1 VEAVVSREAKE
12 FARFRRIGVPGG
24 LSGLFARYRSHAFA
38 PHSHETFVIGVFDA
52 GTSVVRCEREVATL
66 SSANVLLINP
76 GTIHSARAATS
87 EGRTYR
93 GIYPSIELVADALP
107 EIPESQRRF
116 DRTAI
121 ADPTVVSAV
130 RADMDA
136 LFSDDEPGSHE
147 EAVIRMIGRLW
158 HAAGGARPRVAAKQP
173 ARELDR
179 VQALIADSSD
189 EPMSLRELAAEAG
202 LSKYHLIRAFRR
214 RFGVTPYAYFLERRV
229 ERARQLFDRGG
240 SAAAVAAACGFAD
253 QSHLTRHF
261 KRIVGVTPGEYATAV
276 NAH

>member
-1 VEAVVSREAKE
+1 VVSREAKE
-12 FARFRRIGVPGG
+12 IARFRRIEVPGG
-24 LSGLFARYRSHAFA
+24 LSGLSARYHSHAFA

-52 GTSVVRCEREVATL
+52 GASIVRCEHEVAML
-66 SSANVLLINP
+66 SPANVLLINP
-76 GTIHSARAATS
+76 GAIHSAGSATS
-87 EGRTYR
+87 EGRAYR
-93 GIYPSIELVADALP
+93 GIYPSMELVADALP

-116 DRTAI
+116 DRMSI

-147 EAVIRMIGRLW
+147 EAVIRMIARLW
-158 HAAGGARPRVAAKQP
+158 HAAGAERRGVVARQP
-173 ARELDR
+173 ARELER
-179 VQALIADSSD
+179 VRAMIADSAD
-189 EPMSLRELAAEAG
+189 ESVSLRELAAEAG

-214 RFGVTPYAYFLERRV
+214 RFGLTPYAYFLERRV

-240 SAAAVAAACGFAD
+240 RPAAVAGACGFTD

-261 KRIVGVTPGEYATAV
+261 KRIVGVTPGEYAATV
-276 NAH
+276 SAH

>member
-1 VEAVVSREAKE
+1 MSREAEE
-12 FARFRRIGVPGG
+12 FARFRRMGVPGG

-52 GTSVVRCEREVATL
+52 GSSIVRCEHEVATL
-66 SSANVLLINP
+66 SPADVLLINP
-76 GTIHSARAATS
+76 GTIHSAGSATS
-87 EGRTYR
+87 EGRAYR
-93 GIYPSIELVADALP
+93 GIYPSMELVADALP

-116 DRTAI
+116 DRMAI

-136 LFSDDEPGSHE
+136 LFSDDEPESHE

-158 HAAGGARPRVAAKQP
+158 HAAGAEPRGVVAQEP

-179 VQALIADSSD
+179 VRELIADSAD
-189 EPMSLRELAAEAG
+189 EPVSLRELAAEAG

-240 SAAAVAAACGFAD
+240 SPAAVAAACGFAD

-261 KRIVGVTPGEYATAV
+261 KRIVGVTPGEYAATVTAD
-276 NAH
+276 

>member
-1 VEAVVSREAKE
+1 MSREAKE
-12 FARFRRIGVPGG
+12 FAHFRRIGVPGG
-24 LSGLFARYRSHAFA
+24 LSGLSARYRSHAFA

-52 GTSVVRCEREVATL
+52 GVSVVRCEREVATL

-76 GTIHSARAATS
+76 GAIHSANGATS

-93 GIYPSIELVADALP
+93 GIYPSMELVADALP
-107 EIPESQRRF
+107 EVPESQRRF

-121 ADPTVVSAV
+121 ADPRVVAAV
-130 RADMDA
+130 RADMDI
-136 LFSDDEPGSHE
+136 LFSDDEPASHE

-158 HAAGGARPRVAAKQP
+158 HAAGAARPETVTREP

-179 VQALIADSSD
+179 VRELIADSAD
-189 EPMSLRELAAEAG
+189 ELVSLRELAAEAG
-202 LSKYHLIRAFRR
+202 LSKYHLIRAFSR
-214 RFGVTPYAYFLERRV
+214 RFGLTPYAYFLERRV

-240 SAAAVAAACGFAD
+240 RPAAVAAACGFAD

-261 KRIVGVTPGEYATAV
+261 KRIVGVTPGEYAAALS
-276 NAH
+276 AH